1 MDCTIEQGV
10 TYKYSLQQYNE
21 NGIYSDRI
29 VSNGVFAD
37 FEDAFLYDG
46 EKQLKIRFNPK
57 VSSFKTNVLESKV
70 DTIGSTHPYIL
81 RNGNV
86 SYKDFPISGLVSYQ
100 MDDTELFC
108 SRQELGLTEITANVS
123 SDNLVAERVFKLKV
137 LDWLTNGKAKLFR
150 SPAEGNYIVRLMN
163 TSFSPT
169 DSLGRMLHS
178 FSSTAYEIA
187 KFSMENLEYYGLID
201 ARENISI
208 QTRWATVDL
217 LDYYNISIEGKQ
229 CLVIGRSIL
238 VGKPMAHLLLDRNG
252 TVTVAH
258 SKTPNLKEL
267 CQQAD
272 IIVASVGKKW
282 LITEDM
288 VKEGA
293 VIIDVGINRENGKL
307 YGDVDFDRV
316 SQKASYITPVPGGVG
331 QMTVYGLCENT
342 YKAHIKRLK
351 K

>member
-1 MDCTIEQGV
+1 MIIDGKLVKKE
-10 TYKYSLQQYNE
+10 KLLELKQQLELLNKKPCLCVVQVGHDE
-21 NGIYSDRI
+21 A
-29 VSNGVFAD
+29 SNV
-37 FEDAFLYDG
+37 YV
-46 EKQLKIRFNPK
+46 KQ
-57 VSSFKTNVLESKV
+57 
-70 DTIGSTHPYIL
+70 
-81 RNGNV
+81 
-86 SYKDFPISGLVSYQ
+86 
-100 MDDTELFC
+100 
-108 SRQELGLTEITANVS
+108 
-123 SDNLVAERVFKLKV
+123 
-137 LDWLTNGKAKLFR
+137 KAKLCKELGYEFIHR
-150 SPAEGNYIVRLMN
+150 TLPEDIDEVMLIQAIDLLNLDDGVDGIIVQMPLPPHLN
-163 TSFSPT
+163 PT
-169 DSLGRMLHS
+169 KVLNAIDSAKDVDGLTYLNSGMLLQKADG
-178 FSSTAYEIA
+178 FIPCTPKGVI
-187 KFSMENLEYYGLID
+187 
-201 ARENISI
+201 
-208 QTRWATVDL
+208 DL

-293 VIIDVGINRENGKL
+293 VVIDVGINRENGKL

-331 QMTVYGLCENT
+331 QMTVYELCENT
-342 YKAHIKRLK
+342 HKAYVRRRK
-351 K
+351 